1 MIQPKQQYEQ
11 QYAYVL
17 HSRPYQETSALVT
30 FYSSHKGKFN
40 GIVRGV
46 RGAKS
51 TKKLALVQPFQRLE
65 LGWKSSSRSDLVSIQ
80 QIEFAGLCFPL
91 SGTNNVCGLYANEL
105 MYRLVFPQIESEQ
118 VFDSYESLLY
128 QLVKIQSLDTA
139 ERKTV
144 LEMALRRF
152 EYMLLT
158 ELLDGFELSNIP
170 EIDPQRAYF
179 FEKDSGWQY
188 YSQGISG
195 KCLLSLLAQIHGE
208 VEQDQTGEM
217 PTDCLPVLKKMMRHY
232 LGILLG
238 NKPLNARKL
247 LA

>member
-1 MIQPKQQYEQ
+1 MIEPKQQYEQ

-30 FYSSHKGKFN
+30 FYSAQKGKFN

-46 RGAKS
+46 RGSKSAK
-51 TKKLALVQPFQRLE
+51 KAALIQPFQRLE
-65 LGWKSSSRSDLVSIQ
+65 LSWKTNRRSDLVTIQ

-105 MYRLVFPQIESEQ
+105 MYRLVFPQIESQQ
-118 VFDSYESLLY
+118 VFESYESLLY
-128 QLVKIQSLDTA
+128 QLVKTQSLEA
-139 ERKTV
+139 SRRKLA

-152 EYMLLT
+152 EYTLLT

-170 EIDPQRAYF
+170 EINPQKAYF
-179 FEKDSGWQY
+179 FEKDSGWQF

-195 KCLLSLLAQIHGE
+195 NCLLSLQAPLHGE
-208 VEQDQTGEM
+208 KEDM
-217 PTDCLPVLKKMMRHY
+217 LSNCLPVLKKMMRHY